1 MFRFLT
7 PLALLGAGLPVHAQ
21 SVAAPDRPLEL
32 AQAIALALQANPQLA
47 AAGHELQASAGAA
60 LQADMLPNPTV
71 SFEVQDSRRAT
82 RETTLQVSQPI
93 ELGGKRAYRTAV
105 AARTQDMAALQ
116 LQAKRLEVRADV
128 RKAFYG
134 VLIAEER
141 MNLAQASL
149 RNAGRA
155 TTVAARRVLAG
166 KISPV
171 DEDKARVAEAVVRL
185 ELLQATS
192 ELATARAQLAA
203 LWGSRTVNFSR
214 IAGTLEGVPVFPPL
228 DVLVQ
233 RLVSA
238 PALLA
243 ARTDTERHAA
253 LANLE
258 KSRRTGDVAVSLGV
272 KRSEEL
278 GRNQAIVG
286 FSIPLPLFARNQ
298 GAVLDSLR
306 RLDKSRD
313 DFDAAALTLHAELL
327 QAHARFELARQQAAA
342 MREDILP
349 RATSALDAATTGF
362 EFGKFAL
369 IDVLDAQRTLLQT
382 RSHYLQALGELHR
395 AAADIDK
402 LAGPALAA
410 SPLTER
416 VTP

>member
-21 SVAAPDRPLEL
+21 NAAAPDRPLDLE
-32 AQAIALALQANPQLA
+32 QAIALAMQANAQLA

-60 LQADMLPNPTV
+60 LQANAIPNPTV
-71 SFEVQDSRRAT
+71 SFEVQDTRRAT
-82 RETTLQVSQPI
+82 RETTMQVSQPI

-105 AARTQDMAALQ
+105 ASKAQETAALQ

-128 RKAFYG
+128 SKAFYG

-141 MNLAQASL
+141 MKLANASL
-149 RNAGRA
+149 LNAGRA
-155 TTVAARRVLAG
+155 TTVAAKRVLAG

-192 ELATARAQLAA
+192 DLATARAQLAA

-214 IAGTLEGVPVFPPL
+214 IAGTLEGVPVLPPL
-228 DVLVQ
+228 EVLVQ
-233 RLVSA
+233 RLASA

-243 ARTDTERHAA
+243 ARSDSERHAA
-253 LANLE
+253 LASLE
-258 KSRRTGDVAVSLGV
+258 KSRRIGDVALSLGV

-286 FSIPLPLFARNQ
+286 FSMPLPLFDRNQ
-298 GAVLDSLR
+298 GAVLESLR

-313 DFDAAALTLHAELL
+313 EFDAAALALHAELL
-327 QAHARFELARQQAAA
+327 QAHARFEVARQQVAA

-402 LAGPALAA
+402 LAGPAPAA
-410 SPLTER
+410 ATITER

>member
-1 MFRFLT
+1 
-7 PLALLGAGLPVHAQ
+7 
-21 SVAAPDRPLEL
+21 
-32 AQAIALALQANPQLA
+32 
-47 AAGHELQASAGAA
+47 
-60 LQADMLPNPTV
+60 V
-71 SFEVQDSRRAT
+71 SFEVQDTRRAT
-82 RETTLQVSQPI
+82 RETTMQISQPI
-93 ELGGKRAYRTAV
+93 ELSGKRAYRTAV
-105 AARTQDMAALQ
+105 AGKAQETAALQ

-128 RKAFYG
+128 SKAFYG

-141 MNLAQASL
+141 MKLAKASL
-149 RNAGRA
+149 LNAGRA
-155 TTVAARRVLAG
+155 TTAAAKRVLAG

-192 ELATARAQLAA
+192 ELASARATLAA
-203 LWGSRTVNFSR
+203 LWGSRSVNFSR
-214 IAGTLEGVPVFPPL
+214 IAGTLEQVPVFPPL

-233 RLVSA
+233 RLASA

-243 ARTDTERHAA
+243 ARTDSERQAA

-258 KSRRTGDVAVSLGV
+258 KSRRIGDVAVSLGV

-286 FSIPLPLFARNQ
+286 FSMPLPLFDRNQ
-298 GAVLDSLR
+298 GAVLESLR

-313 DFDAAALTLHAELL
+313 EFDAAALTLHAELL
-327 QAHARFELARQQAAA
+327 QAHARFEVARQQVATLRA
-342 MREDILP
+342 DILP

-410 SPLTER
+410 APMTER